1 MKTPKL
7 IAFVIFLYIGLFC
20 FTYCSPKEP
29 MTLKVMSYN
38 IRHGE
43 GLDTLLDPVPLRF
56 IGHCSLP

>member
-43 GLDTLLDPVPLRF
+43 GLDTLLDLSRAAAVIKSVAL
-56 IGHCSLP
+56 